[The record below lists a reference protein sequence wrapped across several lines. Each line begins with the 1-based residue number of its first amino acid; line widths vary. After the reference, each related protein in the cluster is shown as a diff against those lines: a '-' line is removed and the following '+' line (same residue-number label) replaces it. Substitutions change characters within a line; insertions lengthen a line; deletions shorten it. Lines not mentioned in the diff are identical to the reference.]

1 LSDNIGPALYP
12 TRKIYIVLCFIFNLS
27 MCDTV
32 MFVKLLNDILPL
44 LLIVFYYQYCETI
57 LEYFLWHVHEY

>member
-1 LSDNIGPALYP
+1 
-12 TRKIYIVLCFIFNLS
+12 
-27 MCDTV
+27 MCDTF